1 MRLHDPKDP
10 QEGQHVTSARKRES
24 NRRNGRKGRGP
35 STVAG
40 KLRSSRNALRHGFAA
55 TIHRQILHSQIELF
69 ARMLCGN
76 DHNPLLFEQ
85 ALTVAENHMMLRL
98 VEAQQLAV
106 VERLW
111 DRTETALARGDN
123 RLRLLK
129 ARVRERQLA
138 ENLIVPLRDGL
149 LQEYK
154 DDLAEDTLSSD
165 CWLPCNLED
174 FLENRARELES
185 EALKKPGV
193 RFHSDFCMKPRDELA
208 AMQEGARDLLRL
220 ERYERQ
226 AWSRLKKA
234 ICRFIDLKVKAL
246 ATRVPAN
253 PSNQLPSFASNS
265 DCQK

>member
-98 VEAQQLAV
+98 
-106 VERLW
+106 
-111 DRTETALARGDN
+111 
-123 RLRLLK
+123 
-129 ARVRERQLA
+129 
-138 ENLIVPLRDGL
+138 
-149 LQEYK
+149 
-154 DDLAEDTLSSD
+154 
-165 CWLPCNLED
+165 
-174 FLENRARELES
+174 
-185 EALKKPGV
+185 
-193 RFHSDFCMKPRDELA
+193 
-208 AMQEGARDLLRL
+208 
-220 ERYERQ
+220 
-226 AWSRLKKA
+226 
-234 ICRFIDLKVKAL
+234 
-246 ATRVPAN
+246 
-253 PSNQLPSFASNS
+253 
-265 DCQK
+265 